1 MSVRLSE
8 RQGQDLTIND
18 LNDTKLM
25 TINDHDQLYLRFIFC
40 RMYLQNNTYQI
51 QGVNVL
57 DIADQFGLPLYVYD
71 ADKIIQKIDVLRS
84 SFPGVTLKIKY
95 ALKALSNLSILKL
108 MRSQGVEVDV
118 VSVNEARLAMR
129 AGYLPRQI
137 MYTPSGNRFSE
148 IQEAIDLGLTVN
160 ADSLPLIEQIGQ
172 TYGATVPICIR
183 INPSIID
190 GGNLKIQT
198 GHADSKFGIPNQYRA
213 EIKSLIAQYSIP
225 VVGLHIHTGSDFK
238 DGNTFLKIADTLF
251 DLASDF
257 PELRF
262 MDFGSGFKVAYR
274 EGDHATDLAELGQ
287 KVSAAFQSFCERFG
301 RDIELWF
308 EPGKLL
314 VSESGHL
321 LANVNVVKPNPTR
334 TFVQLD
340 TGLNHL
346 IRPMMYDAW
355 HDIINVSNPN
365 GLGAEGQ
372 EKLYTVV
379 GYICETDTFA
389 TDRLLPEVHQ
399 NDVLSFENAGAYG
412 FSMASTYN
420 MRCRPAEVLVYDGQ
434 PHLIRERETFED
446 LMRGQVEIEFE
457 ATVLNG

>member
-1 MSVRLSE
+1 M
-8 RQGQDLTIND
+8 D
-18 LNDTKLM
+18 
-25 TINDHDQLYLRFIFC
+25 
-40 RMYLQNNTYQI
+40 LQNNSYQI
-51 QGVNVL
+51 QGVDVL
-57 DIADQFGLPLYVYD
+57 DMADQFGLPLYVYD
-71 ADKIIQKIDVLRS
+71 ADKIIQKIDLLRS
-84 SFPGVTLKIKY
+84 SFSGVNLKIKY

-108 MRSQGVEVDV
+108 MRMQGVEVDV
-118 VSVNEARLAMR
+118 VSVNEAQLAMR
-129 AGYLPRQI
+129 AGYLPHQI
-137 MYTPSGNRFSE
+137 MYTPSGNHFFE
-148 IQEAIDLGLTVN
+148 IQEAIKLGLMVN

-172 TYGATVPICIR
+172 TYGSTVPICIR

-213 EIKSLIAQYSIP
+213 EISALIEQYGIP

-257 PELRF
+257 PDLRF

-274 EGDHATDLAELGQ
+274 QGDHATDLAELGA
-287 KVSAAFQSFCERFG
+287 KVSAAFQVFCERYG

-321 LANVNVVKPNPTR
+321 LANVNVVKHNPTR
-334 TFVQLD
+334 TFVHLD

-355 HDIINVSNPN
+355 HDIINVSNP
-365 GLGAEGQ
+365 LGSRTTGKGDEQ
-372 EKLYTVV
+372 LYTVV

-389 TDRLLPEVHQ
+389 TDRLLPEVQ
-399 NDVLSFENAGAYG
+399 PNDVLSFENAGAYG
-412 FSMASTYN
+412 FMMASTYN

-434 PHLIRERETFED
+434 AHLIRERETFAD

-457 ATVLNG
+457 QTILSH